1 MRIRQISIFPALCTA
16 LFMSRA
22 VSAQLVPSGQAQ
34 NLTTPAGMP
43 APRGCSAE
51 LRGNRPKIYIANFYV
66 TYGKK
71 DMGKAIGDYI
81 AEKFETD
88 GRLEIISRSMINEQM
103 KALLNSKKL
112 KAEKYL
118 EETLSYAAREKADC
132 LVFGRISKVGT
143 KVSFLVRM
151 AAVESGENLRKVDT
165 EVERDAALGFLE
177 TVGDSFVSFFV
188 TAAPVVAE
196 KPVEKEQPRAK
207 NKGAYAVAS
216 SVSLMPFGFLKNGFN
231 VATGGSGEL
240 GYKGFLGN
248 DLIFAANLEYLYYF
262 PKDETFNSLY
272 GLAAFGVAGY
282 EFLTYDKMHFQLLLY
297 GGYQFGRLNGAVEA
311 VSYGY
316 GFFMAGTRAIFDINK
331 RFSITVEPRY
341 VLQVAGATQIS
352 SAAASVGALW
362 RF

>member
-1 MRIRQISIFPALCTA
+1 MRTNSTRIFKVLSLVLGMSTA
-16 LFMSRA
+16 T
-22 VSAQLVPSGQAQ
+22 SAQLLPPGSGANANVSTQLA
-34 NLTTPAGMP
+34 T
-43 APRGCSAE
+43 APGCAAE

-103 KALLNSKKL
+103 KALLNTKKL

-188 TAAPVVAE
+188 TAAPVIAD
-196 KPVEKEQPRAK
+196 KPVEKERPRAK
-207 NKGAYAVAS
+207 NKGAYALVS
-216 SVSLMPFGFLKNGFN
+216 SVTLTPFGFLKNGFN
-231 VATGGSGEL
+231 VATGGSGEF

-272 GLAAFGVAGY
+272 GLAAYGVAGY
-282 EFLTYDKMHFQLLLY
+282 EFLTYDKMHFQLMLY

-316 GFFMAGTRAIFDINK
+316 GVFMAGTRAIFDINK